1 MITNALLTELVTQEE
16 ALHNEKKLYIDKSS
30 PVLCMNKLT
39 YAHNCIK
46 VMRKFIL
53 ISWTT
58 CHLSN
63 EIPLPE
69 DADRGQ
75 SKGTAQ
81 PNQTFSQTNRNHH
94 KNTLMK
100 SYDETRRTI
109 NNRKIQI
116 HSASSRRYISYLRS
130 ALLNCTVRK

>member
-16 ALHNEKKLYIDKSS
+16 ALYNKNIDKSS
-30 PVLCMNKLT
+30 PVLCMNKIT

-69 DADRGQ
+69 DTDRGQ

-81 PNQTFSQTNRNHH
+81 PNQTFSQANRNHH
-94 KNTLMK
+94 KNTFMK

>member
-1 MITNALLTELVTQEE
+1 MIWSPMRFRLNLL
-16 ALHNEKKLYIDKSS
+16 HKKKIKRNYIDKSS
-30 PVLCMNKLT
+30 PVLCMNKIT

-81 PNQTFSQTNRNHH
+81 PNQTFSQPNRNHH
-94 KNTLMK
+94 KNTFMK

-116 HSASSRRYISYLRS
+116 DSASSRRYNS

>member
-1 MITNALLTELVTQEE
+1 MYEQNNVCTQ
-16 ALHNEKKLYIDKSS
+16 LHQSDEKIHINILNNVPPVERNS
-30 PVLCMNKLT
+30 P
-39 YAHNCIK
+39 ARRQI
-46 VMRKFIL
+46 
-53 ISWTT
+53 
-58 CHLSN
+58 
-63 EIPLPE
+63 
-69 DADRGQ
+69 ADMQ

-81 PNQTFSQTNRNHH
+81 RNQTFSQTNRNHH

-116 HSASSRRYISYLRS
+116 DSASSRRYNS

>member
-1 MITNALLTELVTQEE
+1 MITNALSTELVTQEE
-16 ALHNEKKLYIDKSS
+16 ALYNKNIDKSS
-30 PVLCMNKLT
+30 PVLCMNKIT

-94 KNTLMK
+94 KNTFMK

-116 HSASSRRYISYLRS
+116 DSASSRRYNS